1 MNKIRIIL
9 GRLKDISLARLKN
22 TIKGV
27 RKQKN
32 IPGIF
37 ILLDMVYCYLKY
49 GTGYFDYYNFGFV
62 NLNAAKRSTYMTM
75 LDNNALVLR
84 LDDQEKRKLFE
95 DKIEFLR
102 TFGDY
107 LGREWIDLRESG
119 KEGFRE
125 FVTRHPV
132 FFAKSPGGFG
142 GLEVRKIKTD
152 GESDLDRLFDELS
165 SVGMWCIE
173 EPIIQHAEMDKLCPD
188 CVNTQ
193 RPFRD
198 LNGIGLERPES
209 LCAPGSFCVCRKMPD
224 IRGDQ
229 ACVNIILYERRF
241 IHLAEYEIK
250 DTDIEESMRRIGTAF
265 RRIRPYQ
272 DEEFFRKTNM
282 AEDKLIK
289 GKWAPVHTDAEERFI
304 PRGDGSELRVLICRA
319 KNVEK
324 RKSGAAGL
332 LWIHGGGYATGVPE
346 QDHLFADIFCTEGEC
361 VAVMPDYTRSTEAP
375 YPAALSDCC
384 LALYWMVE
392 NADELDI
399 DRNRI
404 MVGGDSAGGG
414 LAAAV
419 CLRSRDE
426 GIVHIAFQM
435 PLYPML
441 DDRETETSKN
451 NDAPVWNTRSNR
463 AGWDLYLAGYPKD
476 GDVPSYA
483 ALESAQGRIMKVN
496 EDLDKLIGVR
506 TRQIQRRLKDVS
518 TLPSAGPQNHITETP
533 EKD

>member
-75 LDNNALVLR
+75 LDNNVLVLR

-125 FVTRHPV
+125 FVIRHPV

-152 GESDLDRLFDELS
+152 GVSDPDRLFDELS

-188 CVNTQ
+188 CVNT
-193 RPFRD
+193 
-198 LNGIGLERPES
+198 
-209 LCAPGSFCVCRKMPD
+209 
-224 IRGDQ
+224 IRMTT
-229 ACVNIILYERRF
+229 L
-241 IHLAEYEIK
+241 IK
-250 DTDIEESMRRIGTAF
+250 DGVPHLMYALVRIGAG
-265 RRIRPYQ
+265 
-272 DEEFFRKTNM
+272 
-282 AEDKLIK
+282 
-289 GKWAPVHTDAEERFI
+289 GKEVDNVSSGGYHANL
-304 PRGDGSELRVLICRA
+304 DGNGVISGYAHHEKSFSL
-319 KNVEK
+319 VEK
-324 RKSGAAGL
+324 HHLTGTVFHGFQIPMFQQAREMVLKAAMV
-332 LWIHGGGYATGVPE
+332 VPE
-346 QDHLFADIFCTEGEC
+346 
-361 VAVMPDYTRSTEAP
+361 VRYV
-375 YPAALSDCC
+375 
-384 LALYWMVE
+384 
-392 NADELDI
+392 
-399 DRNRI
+399 
-404 MVGGDSAGGG
+404 
-414 LAAAV
+414 
-419 CLRSRDE
+419 
-426 GIVHIAFQM
+426 
-435 PLYPML
+435 
-441 DDRETETSKN
+441 
-451 NDAPVWNTRSNR
+451 
-463 AGWDLYLAGYPKD
+463 GWDVAITEKGPVLVEG
-476 GDVPSYA
+476 
-483 ALESAQGRIMKVN
+483 N
-496 EDLDKLIGVR
+496 
-506 TRQIQRRLKDVS
+506 
-518 TLPSAGPQNHITETP
+518 TLPGYDMCQNYGQTQPDGMGIKPRFKELLGNEFP
-533 EKD
+533 G